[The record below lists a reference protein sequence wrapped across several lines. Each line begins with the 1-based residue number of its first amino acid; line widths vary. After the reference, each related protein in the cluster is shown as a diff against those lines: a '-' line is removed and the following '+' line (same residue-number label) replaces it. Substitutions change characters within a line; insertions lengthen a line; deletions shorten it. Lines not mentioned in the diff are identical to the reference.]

1 MKCNICKNKN
11 IKMLNYFGEIPRS
24 HDFKKKNITK
34 KYKFILN
41 KCSKCS
47 VIQLKKTGNNQ
58 SFIPKLKWIRNN
70 EPDEHLHGLIMYLEK
85 KLKEKKK
92 ILLIS
97 SFDRK
102 IYESLKNKNFKNLKL
117 LDSKKHLK
125 ILKKN
130 PNQFL
135 IQNSILKKEYIKKIR
150 NLGKFDIIVSCRV
163 LEHTYNLNSFIKNLE
178 IFLKPNGNFVFEI
191 PDSQK
196 SLTQGDASMLWEEHP
211 IYFTKKSFFRAFQIL
226 GYKVLSCKKYTYPQ
240 EDALVLRVKKYGKEK
255 IIIKKITKTERR
267 LGTLFV
273 KKCINKKKKLITFLK
288 NQIHKNKKIAIFGA
302 GHRSIVYFHINKL
315 TPYINYIFDDN
326 KNKKNLIFPGTNLK
340 IKPSLAIMKNKI
352 DICFLSLNIDK
363 EKKIIDKLR
372 KLSNKIKFYSIS
384 PDSKYAF

>member
-226 GYKVLSCKKYTYPQ
+226 GYKVLSCKKYKYPK